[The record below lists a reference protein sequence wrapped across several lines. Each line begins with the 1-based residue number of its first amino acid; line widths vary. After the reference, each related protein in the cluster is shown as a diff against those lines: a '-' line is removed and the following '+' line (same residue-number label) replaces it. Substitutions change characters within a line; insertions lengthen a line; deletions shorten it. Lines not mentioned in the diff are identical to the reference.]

1 MEAVPSRSPLSRAAL
16 SNSRWGDVIY
26 YGGADS
32 GHNFNFS
39 SSVLVPGPGTFSG
52 RFDFTDIYFN
62 GPYCPSCPNLTAI
75 GFGIMTLGVID
86 YPDLP
91 GFLKV
96 DSESFVFVPKV
107 PEPGTLALLLVGVA
121 AVVARRAPPARP
133 FT

>member
-1 MEAVPSRSPLSRAAL
+1 
-16 SNSRWGDVIY
+16 
-26 YGGADS
+26 
-32 GHNFNFS
+32 
-39 SSVLVPGPGTFSG
+39 
-52 RFDFTDIYFN
+52 
-62 GPYCPSCPNLTAI
+62 
-75 GFGIMTLGVID
+75 MTLGVID